1 MSGVTYDL
9 SRNMFKP
16 GIQYTFT
23 STPKGTDIYSINI
36 ELLTTA
42 HDIHESINKQAI
54 MDSGRATFEIY
65 MEDLLILDPSYN
77 YQDISINIII
87 EQLSDDNDLSE
98 AVALYNEIITIK
110 PANAVPNPVTV
121 VEVRD
126 QDEHCFVDIKS
137 IKSDTID
144 KFKAYYISDRSSRK
158 YKTQVFDSS
167 FIRVDDNYK
176 YYTLDITNLSNGT
189 LYECYLKPYNSIGQG
204 LPCDTFEMKPTNI
217 AHAPT
222 FTKVETIGSIG
233 SFDLS
238 NVKITLNWGD
248 MDAESYAAYT
258 NGIRHVDA
266 SNSYAK
272 LRIGTNAAI
281 LDASNRF
288 IYTGDY
294 SNKMVDIPITNG
306 QIIAAATI
314 NGVTIERNINMVN
327 WFTHAVAITDGGLLQ
342 AQIVY
347 DSNLDGG
354 VFGDKPQGELSLVK
368 RAYLQVDASLNDI
381 LVEVTKIE
389 NEGQA
394 PYFNGSQKFYF
405 NGQIPSLDTANVIL
419 TITNGPVTYDVLQV
433 SLNEGIIMH
442 EQSIELQY
450 SVIVTDQYITAT
462 LSVPDRNN
470 PVNVYTYDRTF
481 KTSKFKT
488 PSNMAEFEFTG
499 NLGHADPYLHTKLT
513 DVKTDTENKFD
524 SDTLPSNVK
533 WELFNN
539 SELAGTVLNNANYIA
554 TGSNVNITNATNV
567 TASYYLKVTKHCE
580 LAQSIVDNYNAY
592 GANLGE
598 VVTHDLTGSSGAIYY
613 MQNPK
618 LNGIQVSV
626 NLNSGVQTFNFNGEI
641 ASKNTLDAKLTVTY
655 GLTKPID
662 ALQVD
667 LIEGGIIMQNE
678 SVDIQYNDIV
688 SDQVI
693 TATLTQVDRNG
704 TLNGGSPYTY
714 VSDVSFVTSKFKTPS
729 NKAEFEFTGNL
740 GYADLYLHTVL
751 TGVSNEALNQFD
763 VATASNVKWELFD
776 NMELAG
782 TALNNANY
790 TNLNNVNISYGYDV
804 TASYYLKVTKQ
815 CELAQS
821 IIVNYNA
828 YGANLANPLKDN
840 VVSHAKGPIY
850 YMQKPALDEILVNVD
865 VATGK
870 QTFYFNGQIASH
882 NATGATLTVT
892 NGLTTIID
900 ASQVTLHDYVIMDEK
915 SREQQYEDIVTNQV
929 ITATLSQVDRNGT
942 LDGANPYTYTST
954 KTFTTYKFKT
964 PVAPSA
970 SLSKNLIA
978 NDETFKANLINVN
991 DNNGYELTNI
1001 TAQLADDSESGLLAD
1016 CSGVF
1021 DLEVAAP
1028 NHLTLAQ
1035 TIDLFREANFD
1046 PDSPYWLDVTKSYR
1060 LNDVVYNRYNDVKKS
1075 VQLAQS
1081 SSVNTV
1087 PYFGPAY
1094 YVGNPV
1100 ITDVNINEVDDTI
1113 SVVVDTHGST
1123 LATTFGGPACT
1134 LVLVAKDGLAGYAT
1148 GDLVGP
1154 MGTGVHTSN
1163 TIFSSVAK
1171 ANINDSD
1178 FAIVTFRFVLPA
1190 VDITNNASCIAI
1202 VDATNGH
1209 SATVLKNFPIVTS
1222 DGLHDS
1228 HNKTTN

>member
-1 MSGVTYDL
+1 MTGVTYDL
-9 SRNMFKP
+9 SRNMYQP

-23 STPKGTDIYSINI
+23 SIPKGTDIFSINI

-42 HDIHESINKQAI
+42 HDINESINKQAI

-65 MEDLLILDPSYN
+65 IEDLLILDPNYN

-87 EQLSDDNDLSE
+87 EQISDDNDLSE

-110 PANAVPNPVTV
+110 PANAVPNAVTV

-126 QDEHCFVDIKS
+126 QDEHCLVDIKS

-176 YYTLDITNLSNGT
+176 YYTLDITDLSNGT

-204 LPCDTFEMKPTNI
+204 LPCDTFEMKPTNV

-238 NVKITLNWGD
+238 NVKITLNWAD
-248 MDAESYAAYT
+248 LDSESYAAYT

-288 IYTGDY
+288 IYTGSY
-294 SNKMVDIPITNG
+294 SNKMVDIPLTNG
-306 QIIAAATI
+306 QLVNAATS
-314 NGVTIERNINMVN
+314 NGVTIERNINMAS
-327 WFTHAVAITDGGLLQ
+327 WFTREVAITVGGSLR

-354 VFGDKPQGELSLVK
+354 VFGDKPQGSLSLVK
-368 RAYLQVDASLNDI
+368 HAYLQADASLNNI
-381 LVEVTKIE
+381 LVEVVKIE

-405 NGQIPSLDTANVIL
+405 NGQIPSLDIANVIL
-419 TITNGPVTYDVLQV
+419 TVTNGSVTYDVLEV
-433 SLNEGIIMH
+433 TLNEGSIMH

-450 SVIVTDQYITAT
+450 SAIITDQNITAK

-470 PVNVYTYDRTF
+470 PATIYTYERTF

-499 NLGHADPYLHTKLT
+499 NLGHIDPYLHTVLT
-513 DVKTDTENKFD
+513 DVKTDTDNKFD
-524 SDTLPSNVK
+524 SDTLPSHVK

-539 SELAGTVLNNANYIA
+539 VELTGLALKNSNYTNLNNVDVSYNF
-554 TGSNVNITNATNV
+554 SV

-598 VVTHDLTGSSGAIYY
+598 VVTHDLTDSSGPIYY
-613 MQNPK
+613 MEKPA
-618 LNGIQVSV
+618 LDDIRVSV
-626 NLNSGVQTFNFNGEI
+626 NVNTGAQTFYFNGQI
-641 ASKNTLDAKLTVTY
+641 QSQNTTGATLTVTN
-655 GLTKPID
+655 GPSTIID
-662 ALQVD
+662 ASQVTLSD
-667 LIEGGIIMQNE
+667 GVTMHEKSREQLY
-678 SVDIQYNDIV
+678 DDIV
-688 SDQVI
+688 TDQVI
-693 TATLTQVDRNG
+693 TATLTQIDRNG
-704 TLNGGSPYTY
+704 TLDGASPYTY
-714 VSDVSFVTSKFKTPS
+714 IATKTFTTSKFKTPS
-729 NKAEFEFTGNL
+729 NMAEFKFTGNL
-740 GYADLYLHTVL
+740 GHADPYLHTNL
-751 TGVSNEALNQFD
+751 TNVNKDMDNKFD
-763 VATASNVKWELFD
+763 SDTLPSHVKWELF
-776 NMELAG
+776 NNVGLTGLA
-782 TALNNANY
+782 LKNSNY
-790 TNLNNVNISYGYDV
+790 TNLNNVNISHNYLVED
-804 TASYYLKVTKQ
+804 SYYLKVTKH
-815 CELAQS
+815 CALAS
-821 IIVNYNA
+821 GIVTNYNGH
-828 YGANLANPLKDN
+828 GAELGSSVTHD
-840 VVSHAKGPIY
+840 VVSVKQGPIY
-850 YMQKPALDEILVNVD
+850 YMQNPALDEILVDVD
-865 VATGK
+865 VETGT
-870 QTFYFNGQIASH
+870 QTFYFNGQIQSQD
-882 NATGATLTVT
+882 TSGATLTVT
-892 NGLTTIID
+892 NGPSTIID
-900 ASQVTLHDYVIMDEK
+900 ASQVTLHDYVIMHEK
-915 SREQQYEDIVTNQV
+915 SREQLYDDIVSDRV
-929 ITATLSQVDRNGT
+929 ITATLTQVDRNGT
-942 LDGANPYTYTST
+942 LDGASPYTYTAT

-978 NDETFKANLINVN
+978 NNETFKANLINVN

-1001 TAQLADDSESGLLAD
+1001 TAQLADESASGLLAD

-1021 DLEVAAP
+1021 DLEVESSD
-1028 NHLTLAQ
+1028 LAQ
-1035 TIDLFREANFD
+1035 TIDLYREANFVVD
-1046 PDSPYWLDVTKSYR
+1046 APYWMNVTKSYR
-1060 LNDVVYNRYNDVKKS
+1060 LNDAIYNRYNDVKKS

-1081 SSVNTV
+1081 RSVNTT

-1100 ITDVNINEVDDTI
+1100 ITAVNIDEVNDII

-1148 GDLVGP
+1148 GELVGP
-1154 MGTGVHTSN
+1154 MGTSVHHEN

-1171 ANINDSD
+1171 AGINDSD
-1178 FAIVTFRFVLPA
+1178 FIIATFRFVLVA
-1190 VDITNNASCIAI
+1190 ADITNNASCIAI

-1222 DGLHDS
+1222 AGLHDS
-1228 HNKTTN
+1228 HNTTTN